1 MAKSI
6 SKSVRL
12 SDEVYQYIMQSP
24 GKGFN
29 EKFENIILRAK
40 KEESDREK
48 RLKDLQLQIDEE
60 ERKLYQ
66 LFEKY
71 RYLDDYFRTFIAM
84 RHQLDNMQQLLRKAA
99 EADQDNVKQHI
110 TE

>member
-12 SDEVYQYIMQSP
+12 SDEVFDYINQSP

-40 KEESDREK
+40 KEESDREQ
-48 RLKDLQLQIDEE
+48 RLKDLQRQIDEE

-71 RYLDDYFRTFIAM
+71 RYLDDYFRNFVSM
-84 RHQLDNMQQLLRKAA
+84 RHQLDNMQQLLKKAA
-99 EADQDNVKQHI
+99 EADQDNI

>member
-12 SDEVYQYIMQSP
+12 SDEVFDYINQSP

-40 KEESDREK
+40 KEESDREQ
-48 RLKDLQLQIDEE
+48 RLKDLQRKIDEE

-71 RYLDDYFRTFIAM
+71 RYLDDYFRNFVAM
-84 RHQLDNMQQLLRKAA
+84 RHQLDNMQQLLKKAA
-99 EADQDNVKQHI
+99 EADQDNI

>member
-12 SDEVYQYIMQSP
+12 SDEVYEYINESP

-40 KEESDREK
+40 KEESDREQ
-48 RLKDLQLQIDEE
+48 RLKDLQRKIDEE
-60 ERKLYQ
+60 ERKLCQ

-71 RYLDDYFRTFIAM
+71 RYLDDYFRNFVAM
-84 RHQLDNMQQLLRKAA
+84 RHQLDNMQQLLKKVA
-99 EADQDNVKQHI
+99 EADQDNI